1 MRKRVL
7 AFVSIVV
14 VVAAASGASASVVPQ
29 AELRTASAD
38 EHALARTEAAPLA
51 LKPAGQRGVE
61 DLRDCAALVLV
72 GSMLIGLAAAV
83 RRTA

>member
-7 AFVSIVV
+7 AFASIVV
-14 VVAAASGASASVVPQ
+14 ISLAASTVSAGVLPQ
-29 AELRTASAD
+29 ADVRTASAE
-38 EHALARTEAAPLA
+38 EHALARADAPVP
-51 LKPAGQRGVE
+51 LKPAAPRGVE
-61 DLRDCAALVLV
+61 DLRDSAALVLV